1 MTTVSISFA
10 VPANVRVPPVL
21 KVSVPVPP
29 AIVKLDDDGEENES
43 VPLPFVV
50 RICPFVPS
58 APGRVKVTIPA
69 RVPGA
74 LIVTKSV
81 PLLLHSTKF
90 TPLPVVVVFLVQY
103 R

>member
-1 MTTVSISFA
+1 MTAVSISFA
-10 VPANVRVPPVL
+10 VPAKVRVSPVL

-29 AIVKLDDDGEENES
+29 AIVKLDAADDENES

-58 APGRVKVTIPA
+58 ALGRVKVTIPA

-74 LIVTKSV
+74 LIVIN
-81 PLLLHSTKF
+81 
-90 TPLPVVVVFLVQY
+90 
-103 R
+103 